1 MSCLTRFARPT
12 KKKVETARS
21 LVHTI
26 PDRFLCAF
34 IWYCVKIA
42 LVFERKA
49 LGTRLFALYSHS
61 VTSAHYQFVRSMPL
75 VKVSPLLD
83 RLSLFPFILSL
94 EKNFIKGVAA
104 VYFRFGFR
112 CRYDTVLFRLQ
123 NFLREFE
130 RVF

>member
-1 MSCLTRFARPT
+1 M
-12 KKKVETARS
+12 
-21 LVHTI
+21 
-26 PDRFLCAF
+26 
-34 IWYCVKIA
+34 KIA
-42 LVFERKA
+42 FVFERKA

-75 VKVSPLLD
+75 SNVSPLLD